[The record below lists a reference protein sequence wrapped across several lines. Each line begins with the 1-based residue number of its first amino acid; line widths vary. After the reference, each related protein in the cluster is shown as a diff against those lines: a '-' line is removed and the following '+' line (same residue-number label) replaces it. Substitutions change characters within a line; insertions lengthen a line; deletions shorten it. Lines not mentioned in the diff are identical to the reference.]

1 VFQLLIEAGANLNLI
16 NYSGCNVIS
25 MYLDS
30 QDVIDAKVVKLIL
43 RNGFE
48 IKKLLSAYD
57 LLTI

>member
-1 VFQLLIEAGANLNLI
+1 MFQLLIEAGANLNLI

-57 LLTI
+57 